1 MKLNECFSEYIN
13 VFVGAPQGTKLGPIL
28 WLFYVNN
35 LELDN
40 FSIIKYEDNTSFYKA
55 FDKHG
60 GSVSQAISHTQQWAD
75 DNFMLLNPEKTVI
88 INFLI
93 IFIYLYGCFR

>member
-1 MKLNECFSEYIN
+1 MRKFGIIENILDIIDDFLQGRTQCVKLNDFFSEYIN

-40 FSIIKYEDNTSFYKA
+40 FSIIKYMPTILRFIK
-55 FDKHG
+55 
-60 GSVSQAISHTQQWAD
+60 
-75 DNFMLLNPEKTVI
+75 LLTNMVDQ
-88 INFLI
+88 
-93 IFIYLYGCFR
+93 

>member
-40 FSIIKYEDNTSFYKA
+40 FSIIKYADNTSFYKA

-60 GSVSQAISHTQQWAD
+60 GSVSQAICHTQQWAD

-88 INFLI
+88 INF
-93 IFIYLYGCFR
+93 FD